1 MTRLSE
7 RVELACNE
15 NPLGPSPLAI
25 AALQAELGRLHRY
38 PEANAS
44 SLRRSL
50 ADHLGVSEEEVVVGN
65 GASELLELLVRT
77 FCTPTQRA
85 VFAEPSFVVY
95 RLACLAQGVPFT
107 EVALDGYVHDLSAM
121 ARATSPGTGL
131 VFIANPNNPT
141 GTYVGRKA
149 LAAFL
154 ASVPRE
160 VMVVLDEA
168 YSEYADAPDFPDG
181 MELRREHPNAIV
193 VRTFS
198 KIHGLAGLRLGYAV
212 MPREQAESVHRV
224 RAPFTV
230 SSVAH
235 AAGLAALKDREHV
248 ERSRALNRKER
259 AFLQQHLSELGL
271 RVVPSQANFLLVD
284 IARPAGPVSEALLA
298 QGVMV
303 RTISALRTMLRIT
316 VGTHGENERC
326 LAALQAVL
334 A

>member
-7 RVELACNE
+7 RAELACNE
-15 NPLGPSPLAI
+15 NPLGPSPLVI
-25 AALQAELGRLHRY
+25 AAVQAELSRIHRY
-38 PEANAS
+38 PEADAA
-44 SLRRSL
+44 SLRQSL
-50 ADHLGVSEEEVVVGN
+50 AEHLRVSEEEVVVGN
-65 GASELLELLVRT
+65 GASDLLEQLVRT
-77 FCTPTQRA
+77 VCSGGERA

-95 RLACLAQGVPFT
+95 RLACLAHGVPFT

-121 ARATSPGTGL
+121 ARAVSPGTGL

-149 LAAFL
+149 LSAFL

-160 VMVVLDEA
+160 VTVVLDEA
-168 YSEYADAPDFPDG
+168 YGEYADAPDFPDG
-181 MELRREHPNAIV
+181 LELRRDHPNTVV

-198 KIHGLAGLRLGYAV
+198 KVYGLAGLRLGYAV
-212 MPREQAESVHRV
+212 MARELAESLHRL

-230 SSVAH
+230 SSVAR

-248 ERSRALNRKER
+248 ERSRALNRSER
-259 AFLQQHLSELGL
+259 AFLQRRLADLGL
-271 RVVPSQANFLLVD
+271 RVVPSEANFLLVD
-284 IARPAGPVSEALLA
+284 VARPAAAVYEALLA
-298 QGVMV
+298 QGVVV
-303 RTISALRTMLRIT
+303 RTLPALRSMLRIT
-316 VGTHGENERC
+316 VGVRSENERC